1 MASEPTDLDLVQ
13 EVLAGRIEA
22 FEILVRRYQRLVA
35 TAALR
40 MGVPRQEVEDVA
52 SEVFYKVFRSLRR
65 YEPSHALST
74 WVYRITVNAA
84 LDHRRARR
92 HDARSEEVPASL
104 SDGRPSQLDAA
115 AGQERARLLH
125 EALRRLPDHYRSP
138 LVLTHVEGLT
148 LDQVARIL
156 DLPEGTIKS
165 RLFRARAM
173 LKTIIRRHYPGLA
186 PQGAFGTP
194 PSSGAASSFEAP
206 S

>member
-1 MASEPTDLDLVQ
+1 MASERTDLELVQ

-74 WVYRITVNAA
+74 WLYRITINAA

-92 HDARSEEVPASL
+92 HDARSEELPAAL
-104 SDGRPSQLDAA
+104 ADDRPSQLDDAT
-115 AGQERARLLH
+115 GRERADLLH
-125 EALRRLPDHYRSP
+125 EALKRLPDHYRSP
-138 LVLTHVEGLT
+138 LVLTHVEGLQ

-156 DLPEGTIKS
+156 ELPEGTVKS
-165 RLFRARAM
+165 RLFRGRAM
-173 LKTIIRRHYPGLA
+173 LKTIIRRHYPGLV
-186 PQGAFGTP
+186 PEGAF
-194 PSSGAASSFEAP
+194 EAT